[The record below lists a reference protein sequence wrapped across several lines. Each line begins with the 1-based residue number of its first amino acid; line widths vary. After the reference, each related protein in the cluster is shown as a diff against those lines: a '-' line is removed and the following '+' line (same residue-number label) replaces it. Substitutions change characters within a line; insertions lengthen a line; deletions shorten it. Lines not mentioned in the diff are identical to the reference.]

1 MIYHGRELNAKA
13 MWEALG
19 VSIPES
25 DSGTFSS
32 LLFCPNGAHDN
43 KRTPS
48 FQVNLV
54 KPLAH
59 CFSKC
64 GISGTYEHAV
74 RTILGC
80 TEREARKFILG
91 FTRVA
96 LEGAVRPAD
105 GVRRRK
111 SAGDLQELAR
121 DLERFERG
129 EFTYLPK
136 EARAYLDSRG
146 IDQQAR
152 GRWQVGWDE
161 DGGGDRLLAERLVI
175 PARDHRG
182 VVRFLIRRAI
192 DGRQPKYV
200 YSRGSAKTDVLFGLL
215 QVPRNER
222 ILLLVEGSVDSIR
235 RQLGGLPAVGTLG
248 SGLSDRQV
256 RLIYE
261 RDPERVYTMY
271 DRDEAGVRN
280 TLDACEKLS
289 RIPVFVCRY
298 PNGRSDPAELLHAEA
313 ERAIGRALPRHE
325 FLRRVAKLSK
335 TTPSRRRKEVIA

>member
-1 MIYHGRELNAKA
+1 MF
-13 MWEALG
+13 EALG

-32 LLFCPNGAHDN
+32 LLFCPSPQHDN
-43 KRTPS
+43 KRSPA

-54 KPLAH
+54 KPLCH
-59 CFSKC
+59 CFGNC

-74 RTILGC
+74 QMILGC

-96 LEGAVRPAD
+96 LQGSVRPAD

-129 EFTYLPK
+129 EFTFLPK
-136 EARAYLDSRG
+136 EARAYLDARG
-146 IDQQAR
+146 LDQAAR
-152 GRWQVGWDE
+152 GRWQIGWDE
-161 DGGGDRLLAERLVI
+161 DGGGDRLLAERIVI
-175 PARDHRG
+175 PAFDERG
-182 VVRFLIRRAI
+182 KLRFLIRRAV

-200 YSRGSAKTDVLFGLL
+200 YSRGSVKSDVLFGLL
-215 QVPRNER
+215 QVPRDQR
-222 ILLLVEGSVDSIR
+222 MLVLVEGSVDSIR
-235 RQLGGLPAVGTLG
+235 RQLGGIPAVGTLG

-261 RDPERVYTMY
+261 RGPEHVFAMF
-271 DRDEAGVRN
+271 DKDEAGVKN

-289 RIPVFVCRY
+289 RIPLSICRY
-298 PNGRSDPAELLHAEA
+298 PSGRSDPAELLHAEA
-313 ERAIGRALPRHE
+313 ERSIERALPRHE
-325 FLRRVAKLSK
+325 FLRRVHKLSM